1 MRGHTSR
8 ILYLAVALG
17 ALLLVS
23 CGGSEGMP
31 TVPVDEQ
38 VAPPEATIA
47 PTPTE
52 EPSGFFQETP
62 TAQESLGECGP
73 PAAEIT
79 LGTPV
84 SGETVNDD
92 QPPASREYFC
102 VMVPDGLTTLTFE
115 LSDMTADLNLYIG
128 YPDLETVQEG
138 GFDFWFTQ
146 ERGTENKVVVV
157 DRGSSRLI
165 KPGAYY
171 IEVSAEDFS
180 ASSPFTLTVSTP

>member
-1 MRGHTSR
+1 MTKHRQIFFWSL
-8 ILYLAVALG
+8 IIG
-17 ALLLVS
+17 ALLLAS
-23 CGGSEGMP
+23 CGGSEDTP
-31 TVPVDEQ
+31 TVPVEEQ
-38 VAPPEATIA
+38 TAPPAATIA

-73 PAAEIT
+73 PATETT

-102 VMVPDGLTTLTFE
+102 VMIPDGLASLTFE
-115 LSDMTADLNLYIG
+115 LSGMTADLNLYIG

-157 DRGSSRLI
+157 DRGSSRLV

-180 ASSPFTLTVSTP
+180 ASSPFTLSVSTP